1 MRYFLVQYLRK
12 PNGQIDEQVSFS
24 KKIKTNDLQTINVIM
39 DYKTQKIVKCVIEG
53 KVVPTS
59 FEKMHE
65 YYKEV
70 YPSLIEQLEKVQAS
84 EPKVSDGQ

>member
-1 MRYFLVQYLRK
+1 MLQYARQA
-12 PNGQIDEQVSFS
+12 NGQIDEQVSFS
-24 KKIKTNDLQTINVIM
+24 KKVKTNDLQTMNVIL
-39 DYKTQKIVKCVIEG
+39 DYKEQKVVKCVIEG

-59 FEKMHE
+59 FEKMNE

-70 YPSLIEQLEKVQAS
+70 YPSLIEQLERVQAT